1 MSFLPSCREVQTEL
15 TEYAEGALP
24 FPRRFGIW
32 LHLVVCHVCA
42 GFLRG
47 LRALPGLAKGLLAP
61 PAKAPEAAALA
72 LASVQAAIQ
81 QHTQKRV

>member
-15 TEYAEGALP
+15 TDYADGALP
-24 FPRRFGIW
+24 FPRKLGIW
-32 LHLVVCHVCA
+32 LHLVLCQVCA

-47 LRALPGLAKGLLAP
+47 LRVLPGLAKGLLVP

-72 LASVQAAIQ
+72 LASVQAALR
-81 QHTQKRV
+81 KRG

>member
-1 MSFLPSCREVQTEL
+1 MSFLPSCRDVQTEL

-24 FPRRFGIW
+24 LSRRFGIW
-32 LHLVVCHVCA
+32 LHLAVCHVCA

-72 LASVQAAIQ
+72 LASVQAAL
-81 QHTQKRV
+81 QKRA